1 MANNKVAY
9 GIAKGLGI
17 DTANMS
23 PKEVWEAIAKKQGV
37 SVEQA
42 QKQAEKSESKDSR
55 KANVTRLQELS
66 KPKKGKDKAKFFGV
80 EYKSVKGAEAIEKL
94 LQEKQ
99 GHVKNAFER
108 KEVGGIDL
116 VWGDKDG
123 GLLHTIMKRDRLLE
137 QGKGNVKGIDMVRK
151 IPEIIEKGTFDID
164 EKDRPYIQFDNYK
177 VSLRTKYDGEKIN
190 WIVTAM
196 EILE

>member
-1 MANNKVAY
+1 M
-9 GIAKGLGI
+9 
-17 DTANMS
+17 
-23 PKEVWEAIAKKQGV
+23 
-37 SVEQA
+37 
-42 QKQAEKSESKDSR
+42 QKLTEKSESKEKPKDRR
-55 KANVTRLQELS
+55 KAALIQLQLFA
-66 KPKKGKDKAKFFGV
+66 KKKKKDKDEFFGT
-80 EYKSVKGAEAIEKL
+80 EYKGVKGADAIEKL

-137 QGKGNVKGIDMVRK
+137 QGKGNITGLDMVRK
-151 IPEIIEKGTFDID
+151 IPEIIEKGMFDID
-164 EKDRPYIQFDNYK
+164 EKDRPYVQFDNYK

-196 EILE
+196 EILK